1 MMPKNEKNNLNSNI
15 RAILRSLNYRNYRLF
30 FSGQFVS
37 MSGTWIQ
44 QVAMSWLV
52 YHLTNSAFMLGLVT
66 FLSQVPNFF
75 FAPFA
80 GVYVDR
86 WNKHRTL
93 IFTQAV
99 SMLQAFALAALT
111 LTGNIKVWHIMLLSV
126 MLGLTNAF
134 DMPVRQAFV
143 IEMIEDRKDLGNAIA
158 LNSSLVNM
166 TRLIGPAVAGIIV
179 AKFGEGIC
187 FMVNGV
193 TFIAVIIA
201 LLFMRIKKT
210 YQTTIHR
217 HVLAELKEGLRYSFG
232 FPPIRDMLILL
243 AVLSFATMQ
252 YTVLMPVF
260 AKDILK
266 GGSDTLGFLMAST
279 GVGALIGGIYLASRK
294 NVLGLGK
301 IMAICTFLFSATIII
316 FAFSKNFILSMIILL
331 FAGFGFIAL
340 IATSNTILQTITD
353 DDKRGRVMSFF
364 TMAFMGMAP
373 FGSLAAGAVANKIG
387 GPLTIMISGII
398 SLICGVILTLRLPA
412 LRKIVRPVYIKKG
425 IIPEV
430 AKGLQAATD
439 FEGRPEL

>member
-1 MMPKNEKNNLNSNI
+1 MTSKARKVNLNSNLKF
-15 RAILRSLNYRNYRLF
+15 ILRSLSSRNYKLF
-30 FSGQFVS
+30 FSGQLVS
-37 MSGTWIQ
+37 LSGTWIQ
-44 QVAMSWLV
+44 TVAMSWLV
-52 YHLTNSAFMLGLVT
+52 YSLTNSALMLGLVT
-66 FLSQVPNFF
+66 FLSQVPSFF

-86 WNKHRTL
+86 WNKHKTL
-93 IFTQAV
+93 VFTQII
-99 SMLQAFALAALT
+99 SMLQAFTLAALT
-111 LTGNIKVWHIMLLSV
+111 LTGNIQIWHIMLLSIF
-126 MLGLTNAF
+126 LGLTNAF
-134 DMPVRQAFV
+134 DMPVRQAF
-143 IEMIEDRKDLGNAIA
+143 IIDMIEDRKDLGNAIA

-187 FMVNGV
+187 FTVNGV

-210 YQTTIHR
+210 NRKSIHR
-217 HVLAELKEGLRYSFG
+217 NVFVELKEGFKYSFG

-243 AVLSFATMQ
+243 SVLSFAIMQ

-279 GVGALIGGIYLASRK
+279 GVGALIGAIYLASK
-294 NVLGLGK
+294 KSVLGLGK
-301 IMAICTFLFSATIII
+301 IMAISAFLFGATIII

-331 FAGFGFIAL
+331 LAGFGFIAL

-364 TMAFMGMAP
+364 TMAFMGIAP
-373 FGSLAAGAVANKIG
+373 FGSLAAGAMADRIG

-398 SLICGVILTLRLPA
+398 TLACGAVLILRLPK
-412 LRKIVRPVYIKKG
+412 LRELVRPIYIKKG

-430 AKGLQAATD
+430 AKGLQAAAD
-439 FEGRPEL
+439 FESRRE

>member
-1 MMPKNEKNNLNSNI
+1 M
-15 RAILRSLNYRNYRLF
+15 
-30 FSGQFVS
+30 Q
-37 MSGTWIQ
+37 T
-44 QVAMSWLV
+44 VAMSWLV
-52 YHLTNSAFMLGLVT
+52 YHLTNAAFMLGLVT
-66 FLSQVPNFF
+66 FLSQVPSFF

-86 WNKHRTL
+86 WNKHKIL
-93 IFTQAV
+93 IFTQTIA
-99 SMLQAFALAALT
+99 MLQAFTLAILT
-111 LTGNIKVWHIMLLSV
+111 LSGSIQIWHIMLLSIV
-126 MLGLTNAF
+126 LGLTNAF
-134 DMPVRQAFV
+134 DMPVRQAFI
-143 IEMIEDRKDLGNAIA
+143 IEMIEDRKDLSNAIA

-187 FMVNGV
+187 FMINGV

-201 LLFMRIKKT
+201 LLFMRVKRAEP
-210 YQTTIHR
+210 TTIHR
-217 HVLAELKEGLRYSFG
+217 HIFTELKEGFKYSFS
-232 FPPIRDMLILL
+232 FPPIRDILILL
-243 AVLSFATMQ
+243 AVLSFAIMQ

-294 NVLGLGK
+294 SVLGLGR
-301 IMAICTFLFSATIII
+301 IMALSALLFGITIII

-331 FAGFGFIAL
+331 FAGFGFIAI

-373 FGSLAAGAVANKIG
+373 FGSLASGAIADRIG
-387 GPLTIMISGII
+387 GPLAIMISGII
-398 SLICGVILTLRLPA
+398 SFICGAILILRLPS
-412 LRKIVRPVYIKKG
+412 LRIIVRPVYIKKG

-430 AKGLQAATD
+430 AKGLQVAAD
-439 FEGRPEL
+439 FESRQE